1 MKLDSFR
8 KELLKTEVGKYIEFQ
23 PQYDC
28 FFMNLRLKQYHSD
41 KQCNEA
47 LQMLMEFA
55 VQDSY
60 KYLKM
65 GKLLMDWIFMHTRKR
80 EVDKNL
86 DRI

>member
-8 KELLKTEVGKYIEFQ
+8 KELLKTELGKYIEFQ
-23 PQYDC
+23 PQYDP
-28 FFMNLRLKQYHSD
+28 FYMNLKFRQYHKD
-41 KQCNEA
+41 RKCNEA

-65 GKLLMDWIFMHTRKR
+65 GKLLMDWIFMYTRKR
-80 EVDKNL
+80 V
-86 DRI
+86 

>member
-1 MKLDSFR
+1 
-8 KELLKTEVGKYIEFQ
+8 
-23 PQYDC
+23 
-28 FFMNLRLKQYHSD
+28 
-41 KQCNEA
+41 
-47 LQMLMEFA
+47 MEFA